1 LAPASVDPHSGY
13 RYYASSQIPIAQVIH
28 RPRELDMPL
37 RESGIILHTT
47 DPDERAALST
57 AHLRRLEAELDRT
70 RAAVHSL
77 RRLRQPQAAPP

>member
-1 LAPASVDPHSGY
+1 
-13 RYYASSQIPIAQVIH
+13 
-28 RPRELDMPL
+28 MPL